1 MSEKDG
7 VIICDG
13 CGKHGADCE
22 ISEMG
27 QDFCDWRCSEKATLA
42 RVGRAFVTGMETL
55 TTSSGVVTGCLP
67 AAFAANEREM
77 YEQMHDQV
85 ILFRRDSDKWAAEAA
100 EQKARADRYL
110 AAMTELIDA
119 ESQAHNATAPVPPA
133 VSRYL
138 AALESLRAIVE
149 EDRHG

>member
-110 AAMTELIDA
+110 AAMTALVETDGTDA
-119 ESQAHNATAPVPPA
+119 EWLAP
-133 VSRYL
+133 L
-138 AALESLRAIVE
+138 AAIRAIVE
-149 EDRHG
+149 EERK